1 MTLSKDELSA
11 NRKLKETLFI
21 TVCFF
26 IIEFIILS
34 FHELWRDEISPWC
47 VTINSYSIGELFYN
61 TRYEGFPKLWFIVL
75 YIIQKFTHDIYYMQF
90 THLCI
95 ASLTIF
101 VFNYFSPFKFFVNV
115 LFIFGYFFAYE
126 YSIISRYYSSE
137 MLLLFLSTGLF
148 IKYNGKY
155 LITISFLFFIL
166 FQDSVYA
173 IIVGLPFYGYI
184 ISRLYESKSLQKGG
198 RLYISLLIILSGLII
213 SLITMI
219 PPVDGYFNPWNIEFN
234 KEHFI
239 SVLNTIARGY
249 FPLPLFIRNFRDTF
263 IFDSLKNKVLIMS
276 ICSLITLLF
285 ITFMFLR
292 NKKILLL
299 FYTVTI
305 GLLFFTYTKYF
316 GYERHHG
323 QVYIAFVL
331 CSYILYSDF
340 KAKNLNSR
348 SGSKII
354 EAIQVF
360 TIKYFLIFVLSIQFI
375 AALVAINFEIKYPF
389 SNAITVTKYLK
400 SESLDNM
407 PIVGSLWGAISVSGL
422 LERPVYFPFSK
433 KWQFYPVWDNSIKV
447 VVTDKDLI
455 TQTDSISNQIN
466 SDILVLLTTDSLVIK
481 PKNWNLIQFFEGAIV
496 RDENFYIY
504 KVAPQQSK
512 Y

>member
-1 MTLSKDELSA
+1 
-11 NRKLKETLFI
+11 
-21 TVCFF
+21 
-26 IIEFIILS
+26 
-34 FHELWRDEISPWC
+34 
-47 VTINSYSIGELFYN
+47 
-61 TRYEGFPKLWFIVL
+61 
-75 YIIQKFTHDIYYMQF
+75 
-90 THLCI
+90 
-95 ASLTIF
+95 
-101 VFNYFSPFKFFVNV
+101 
-115 LFIFGYFFAYE
+115 
-126 YSIISRYYSSE
+126 
-137 MLLLFLSTGLF
+137 
-148 IKYNGKY
+148 
-155 LITISFLFFIL
+155 
-166 FQDSVYA
+166 
-173 IIVGLPFYGYI
+173 
-184 ISRLYESKSLQKGG
+184 
-198 RLYISLLIILSGLII
+198 
-213 SLITMI
+213 
-219 PPVDGYFNPWNIEFN
+219 
-234 KEHFI
+234 
-239 SVLNTIARGY
+239 
-249 FPLPLFIRNFRDTF
+249 
-263 IFDSLKNKVLIMS
+263 
-276 ICSLITLLF
+276 LLF